1 MKLKGSQAIIKVLL
15 EQGVDTVFGYPGG
28 QVIPLYD
35 ALYDAPLKNVLTA
48 HEQGAIHA
56 ADGYARASG
65 RVGVCIATSGPGA
78 TNIVTGLAT
87 AYLDS
92 VPVVA
97 ITGQVPVSNLGR
109 DSFQEID
116 IVGVTVPI
124 TKYNVLVRRS
134 EDLVPTLRRAFAI
147 AKDGRPGPVLVDI
160 PSNLQ
165 VEELEWPEL
174 EEKAEA
180 QASRV
185 DEEQEVA
192 NEGVFEQ
199 AAELL
204 NSAERPVLLVGG
216 GALNSGASAE
226 LAELAKKADLPIV
239 NTLMGVGVVPASD
252 ERSLGMT
259 GMHGHI
265 ASNMA
270 VVNADVLVVAGSRFS
285 ERVTGD
291 RIRYVGKKT
300 IIQLDIDPSE
310 IDKNIAVSVPVVG
323 DIRESLQRLL
333 PLVQPAAHA
342 DWWKKVRAWDA
353 SEDRSLESGDHLT
366 APWLM
371 KHLSAVL
378 GDDAVYT
385 TDVGQNQMWA
395 AQHLVV
401 NHPRHH
407 LTSGGCGTMGFGL
420 PAALGATFAVPDKT
434 VVTISG
440 DGGFKMTGMELYT
453 ACREHKKLISVVVN
467 NSCLGMVRQWQQLFY
482 DARYSSTL
490 LTEFDFINFARSCG
504 ADGVQVRTCEE
515 FAEALKKAQAA
526 DKPFLIEA
534 LIEQGEIVEPMVAP
548 GAVLDD
554 FVKVSKE

>member
-1 MKLKGSQAIIKVLL
+1 MRLKGSEAIIKVLL

-48 HEQGAIHA
+48 HEQGAVHA

-65 RVGVCIATSGPGA
+65 RTGVCIATSGPGA

-92 VPVVA
+92 VPLVA
-97 ITGQVPVSNLGR
+97 ITGQVPVNNLGR

-124 TKYNVLVRRS
+124 TKYNTLVRRS
-134 EDLVPTLRRAFAI
+134 EDLVPALRRAFAI
-147 AKDGRPGPVLVDI
+147 AREGRPGPVLVDV

-165 VEELEWPEL
+165 VAELEWPEL
-174 EEKAEA
+174 EKEAEEKEA
-180 QASRV
+180 GNASAA
-185 DEEQEVA
+185 DE
-192 NEGVFEQ
+192 GDFRQ
-199 AAELL
+199 AADLL
-204 NSAERPVLLVGG
+204 NGAASPVLLVGG
-216 GALNSGASAE
+216 GALNSGAGAELLE
-226 LAELAKKADLPIV
+226 LAEKADLPIV
-239 NTLMGVGVVPASD
+239 NTLMGVGVVPSD
-252 ERSLGMT
+252 NERSLGMT

-265 ASNMA
+265 AANMA
-270 VVNADVLVVAGSRFS
+270 VVNADVLIVAGSRFS

-291 RIRYVGKKT
+291 RTRYVGRKT

-310 IDKNIAVSVPVVG
+310 IDKNIAVSVPLVG
-323 DIRESLQRLL
+323 DIKATLGRLL
-333 PLVQPAAHA
+333 PLTHPARH
-342 DWWKKVRAWDA
+342 DEWWEQIRIWDA
-353 SEDRSLESGDHLT
+353 SEDHSLEKGDRLT

-371 KHLSAVL
+371 KHLSAVMER
-378 GDDAVYT
+378 DTVYV

-401 NHPRHH
+401 DKPRHH

-420 PAALGATFAVPDKT
+420 PAALGAAFAVPDKP
-434 VVTISG
+434 VVHIAG

-453 ACREHKKLISVVVN
+453 AAREKKKLISIVIN
-467 NSCLGMVRQWQQLFY
+467 NSCLGMVRQWQHLFY

-490 LTEFDFINFARSCG
+490 LSEFDFIGFARSCG
-504 ADGVQVRTCEE
+504 AEGVQARTCGE
-515 FAEALKKAQAA
+515 FAAALAA
-526 DKPFLIEA
+526 ARASDIPFVIEA
-534 LIEQGEIVEPMVAP
+534 IIEQGDIVEPMVAP

-554 FVKVSKE
+554 FVKAEK

>member
-1 MKLKGSQAIIKVLL
+1 MKLKGSQAIVKVLL

-65 RVGVCIATSGPGA
+65 KVGVCIATSGPGA

-92 VPVVA
+92 VPLVA

-124 TKYNVLVRRS
+124 TKYNALVRRS
-134 EDLVPTLRRAFAI
+134 EDLVPILRKAFAV
-147 AKDGRPGPVLVDI
+147 AKEGRPGPVLVDV

-165 VEELEWPEL
+165 VAELEWPDL
-174 EEKAEA
+174 EEKEEMEA
-180 QASRV
+180 QEAS
-185 DEEQEVA
+185 QEVA
-192 NEGVFEQ
+192 NEGIFQE

-204 NSAERPVLLVGG
+204 NNATKPVLLVGG
-216 GALNSGASAE
+216 GALSSDAGAE
-226 LAELAKKADLPIV
+226 LVELATKADLPIV
-239 NTLMGVGVVPASD
+239 NTLMGVGVVPSSN

-291 RIRYVGKKT
+291 RTRYVGKKT

-323 DIRESLQRLL
+323 DIKQSLQKLL
-333 PLVQPAAHA
+333 PLVKETKHAA
-342 DWWKKVRAWDA
+342 WWKQVKAWDA
-353 SEDRSLESGDHLT
+353 SEDRSLEKGDHLT

-371 KHLSAVL
+371 KHLSSVM
-378 GDDAVYT
+378 DKDTVYV

-401 NHPRHH
+401 DKPRHH

-420 PAALGATFAVPDKT
+420 PAALGATFAVDKP
-434 VVTISG
+434 VVQICG

-453 ACREHKKLISVVVN
+453 ACRENKKLISIVIN

-482 DARYSSTL
+482 DARYSATILSQ
-490 LTEFDFINFARSCG
+490 FNFIGFARSCG
-504 ADGVQVRTCEE
+504 ADGMQATTCEE
-515 FAEALKKAQAA
+515 FAAALEKAQASS
-526 DKPFLIEA
+526 KPFVIEA
-534 LIEQGEIVEPMVAP
+534 LIQQGDIVEPMVAP
-548 GAVLDD
+548 GAVLDE
-554 FVKVSKE
+554 FVKVDKSAE